1 MSLHTL
7 VGGDGLGGEVR
18 TEVLR
23 AEQVLDVTRHE
34 KCSLCNGQPATEG
47 PVESQSVAVVAVSQG
62 QAGSEQL

>member
-7 VGGDGLGGEVR
+7 DGGDGLGGEVR

-23 AEQVLDVTRHE
+23 AEQVLDVARHE
-34 KCSLCNGQPATEG
+34 KCSLCAGQPATER
-47 PVESQSVAVVAVSQG
+47 PVESQSVAVVALSQG